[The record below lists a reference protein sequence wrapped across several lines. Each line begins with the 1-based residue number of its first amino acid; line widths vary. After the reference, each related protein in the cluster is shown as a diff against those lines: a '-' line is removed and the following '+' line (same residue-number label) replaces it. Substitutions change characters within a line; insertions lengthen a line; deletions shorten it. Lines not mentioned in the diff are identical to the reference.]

1 MHGAEAGLDERESA
15 RNLPLAEIGYRY
27 RKFFPL
33 QAMWCTADL
42 RTLQSRQ
49 IETVGRVEYTKTLSD
64 VKDPITASLF
74 YLALKKKH
82 MVVTL
87 WKQASGHSDQRAM
100 LKFLI
105 NDFDEPRWKSAALK
119 NGYALL
125 SQRRFRTFS
134 PRVTQQST

>member
-1 MHGAEAGLDERESA
+1 MRELSESSSGSSQTSFSLVTA
-15 RNLPLAEIGYRY
+15 AHLPTNLVLIDDMR
-27 RKFFPL
+27 
-33 QAMWCTADL
+33 QA
-42 RTLQSRQ
+42 RQ
-49 IETVGRVEYTKTLSD
+49 IETIGRIEYTKTLSD

-105 NDFDEPRWKSAALK
+105 NDFEEPRWKSAALK

-125 SQRRFRTFS
+125 SQRRFRAS
-134 PRVTQQST
+134 IA